1 MSDVPEV
8 TVTDNPEVS
17 RFEIRVD
24 GAVAGFTDYALRPG
38 VIQFIH
44 TEIGEAYGGQ
54 GLATKLVRA
63 ELDEARSRGLAVHP
77 YCPFVRGFIQK
88 HSDYRDLVPE
98 DLRERFE
105 V

>member
-1 MSDVPEV
+1 MS
-8 TVTDNPEVS
+8 DNPEVRVSDNPDLS
-17 RFEIRVD
+17 RFEILVD
-24 GAVAGFTDYALRPG
+24 GQVAGFTDYVLRPD

-77 YCPFVRGFIQK
+77 YCPFVKGFIQK
-88 HSDYRDLVPE
+88 HPDYRDLVPE
-98 DLRERFE
+98 DLRDRFE